1 MFVDASALVAVI
13 NQEPGWKE
21 LAKRLS
27 DVQNACFVSPL
38 VRFEAALAVAR
49 AAATKGGGAAKPTP
63 EILAAARE
71 LVDELVA
78 ELGAEEIAIS
88 ASIGD
93 EALDAAMTYGKA
105 VGHPADLNVGDC
117 FAYACAKACRVGL
130 IYKGDDFAR
139 TDLA

>member
-13 NQEPGWKE
+13 NQEAGWDE

-49 AAATKGGGAAKPTP
+49 AAATAGGAAARPTP
-63 EILAAARE
+63 EIVAAARD
-71 LVDELVA
+71 LVDDLVA
-78 ELGAEEIAIS
+78 ELGAKEITIS

-93 EALDAAMTYGKA
+93 KAVDAAMTYGKA
-105 VGHPADLNVGDC
+105 VGHPADLNFGDC
-117 FAYACAKACRVGL
+117 FAYACAKACGVGL
-130 IYKGDDFAR
+130 IYKGDDFAQ